1 MDLPAS
7 LGRTQI
13 AIAVAV
19 LAVMGLMAVPF
30 TTSCGKKNHLADI
43 QRDAEDLRQAE
54 LRHKE
59 AFSEYVAAE
68 DAPRSQ
74 MAVNEAPVNWVGTS
88 GFDKLSWAPGNSAE
102 VWASYRVVRTQQGF
116 TVTAKCDLDGDGRT
130 AVFTATESQP
140 AKLETPNGVY

>member
-19 LAVMGLMAVPF
+19 LAIMGLMAVPF

-43 QRDAEDLRQAE
+43 QQNAEDLRQAE
-54 LRHKE
+54 LRHKD
-59 AFSEYVAAE
+59 AFSEYIAAE
-68 DAPRSQ
+68 DAPRAQ
-74 MAVNEAPVNWVGTS
+74 TAVNGLAVSWEGTR
-88 GFDKLSWAPGNSAE
+88 GFDRLSWAPGNVAE
-102 VWASYRVVRTQQGF
+102 VWASYRVVRTESGF
-116 TVTAKCDLDGDGRT
+116 TVTAKCDLDGDGRM

-140 AKLETPNGVY
+140 AQLETPHGVY